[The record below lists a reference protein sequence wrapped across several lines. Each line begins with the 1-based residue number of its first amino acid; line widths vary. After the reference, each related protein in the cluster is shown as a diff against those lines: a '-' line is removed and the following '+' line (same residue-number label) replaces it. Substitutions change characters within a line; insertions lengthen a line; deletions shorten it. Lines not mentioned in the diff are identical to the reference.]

1 MNLKNKIVGTGS
13 FLPNKVLTNDD
24 LSALMDTSDEW
35 IRKRTGI
42 LERHVVEDGEYTSD
56 LAYNA
61 SIDALKNANL
71 AASDIDIIIVATVTP
86 DKTFPSTAS
95 ILQHKLKNRTAVS
108 FDISAACSGFI
119 YAMTLADSLM
129 KTNNKFKTALIVGA
143 ESFSKILDYNDR
155 STAILFGDGAG
166 AVILQNSSDESGI
179 SYSEISTDAEYT
191 DILNTSGGV
200 ATTQSAGF
208 VTMNGREVFRL
219 GIEKMGQII
228 QNIIDIEGTF
238 DWIVPHQANIR
249 IIKSIAE
256 NLNIPIEKFLITLD
270 KHANTSAAS
279 IPLTLDNFIKNKT
292 IHKKDK
298 IIFTAVGGGLT
309 WGGLSLVY

>member
-24 LSALMDTSDEW
+24 LSEVMDTSDEW

-61 SIDALKNANL
+61 SVDALKNANL
-71 AASDIDIIIVATVTP
+71 ASSDIDIIIVATVTP

-129 KTNNKFKTALIVGA
+129 KTNNKFRTALIVGA

-191 DILNTSGGV
+191 DILNTSGGI

-238 DWIVPHQANIR
+238 DWIIPHQANIR

-256 NLNIPIEKFLITLD
+256 NLNIPMEKFLITLD

>member
-61 SIDALKNANL
+61 SIDALKNADL